1 MLDGPWPAGPLAQR
15 PKAGEI
21 PGGERAALIVFLFLF
36 WIILNGKMT
45 LEIIVLGAAV
55 SAALSWF
62 ARRVLGISPREE
74 RRFLRRLPGV
84 FCYLIYLLG
93 QVAYSNYLV
102 IRLILTPGKERP
114 KLVWFPLP
122 VKGGPARL
130 ALANSITL
138 TPGTVTVSMGE
149 ETICVYALRPQLG
162 EGLDRCG
169 FVTRLRRLE
178 GGGGDG

>member
-62 ARRVLGISPREE
+62 ARRVLGISPREDVYK
-74 RRFLRRLPGV
+74 RQRYDKLAFTYMGFICLASI
-84 FCYLIYLLG
+84 LIW
-93 QVAYSNYLV
+93 
-102 IRLILTPGKERP
+102 IK
-114 KLVWFPLP
+114 
-122 VKGGPARL
+122 
-130 ALANSITL
+130 
-138 TPGTVTVSMGE
+138 
-149 ETICVYALRPQLG
+149 
-162 EGLDRCG
+162 
-169 FVTRLRRLE
+169 
-178 GGGGDG
+178 

>member
-1 MLDGPWPAGPLAQR
+1 M
-15 PKAGEI
+15 
-21 PGGERAALIVFLFLF
+21 IVFLFLF

-45 LEIIVLGAAV
+45 LEISVLGAAV

-102 IRLILTPGKERP
+102 IRLILSPGKERP